1 MNTLEHV
8 FDCVEAIPWV
18 GLEVGDVLRVRPG
31 AVLWSREG
39 QPGGSAP
46 ALIFEGAACKVKPD
60 GSLLYEAT
68 FLPMLLYV
76 LALEPWAVRARGN
89 SLPPGTLWER
99 RVRTLEPTCVISRM
113 CPSSRRL
120 FEHGRP
126 DKSLPTL
133 ATITKSKALTLIR
146 GGADQ

>member
-8 FDCVEAIPWV
+8 YDCVEAIPWV

-39 QPGGSAP
+39 QPGGSLLATLPRVP
-46 ALIFEGAACKVKPD
+46 ALIFEGAACRVKPD
-60 GSLLYEAT
+60 GSLRYEAT
-68 FLPMLLYV
+68 FLPALLYV
-76 LALEPWAVRARGN
+76 LVLEPWAVRARGN

-99 RVRTLEPTCVISRM
+99 RVDRFPRTYASDPAKPT
-113 CPSSRRL
+113 
-120 FEHGRP
+120 
-126 DKSLPTL
+126 
-133 ATITKSKALTLIR
+133 LTLIR